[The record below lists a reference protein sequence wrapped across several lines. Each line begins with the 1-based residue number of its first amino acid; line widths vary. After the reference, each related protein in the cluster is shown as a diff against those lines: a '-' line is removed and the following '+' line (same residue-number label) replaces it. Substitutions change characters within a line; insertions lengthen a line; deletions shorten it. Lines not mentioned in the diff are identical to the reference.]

1 MNPLLLSG
9 FGISIDVNKARLTIK
24 QKESVIEFEPHRMPY
39 DSIIIDGHYGSIS
52 FEAMRW
58 LSKHDVSIA
67 LLNWNGNLL
76 YSAIPKETLNADL
89 KIKQYEKYLN
99 EEERTAIA
107 EKIVNEKIK
116 KSLVF
121 LENMST
127 FYQEIDFEEIKKV
140 FSKELE
146 SFNLKKKKGN
156 NDNTENT
163 GFPIDD
169 TDLTFANKKENNINK
184 KVNENEKSNLKKKIS
199 DLMMY
204 EGRIASA
211 YWSELSK
218 VFNKLSKDFNFQSR
232 KNLSYSW
239 NMNASDPVNALLN
252 YGYAILESMVRKD
265 INTIGLD
272 PSIGYLHEI
281 APAKHP
287 LVYDL
292 QELFRCVVD
301 YSVIELLETGLKKS
315 DFITTENYHIRLKP
329 NTAKLLIEKIKENF
343 NKRYEFRN
351 KQHTL
356 ENIMFENI
364 RELSRYILGKGMEI
378 KFNIPNIKIQRNDD
392 IKMRNKIMAT
402 EPEKRKELKINK
414 STLWYQQRKIKE
426 GKTLKV
432 YNKTKV
438 KME

>member
-9 FGISIDVNKARLTIK
+9 FGINIDVDKAHLTIR
-24 QKESVIEFEPHRMPY
+24 QKDNVIEFEPHRIPY

-76 YSAIPKETLNADL
+76 SMMQPQETLNADL

-99 EEERTAIA
+99 PELRLYIA
-107 EKIVNEKIK
+107 GQIVKQK
-116 KSLVF
+116 VKSSVCL
-121 LENMST
+121 LM
-127 FYQEIDFEEIKKV
+127 
-140 FSKELE
+140 EL
-146 SFNLKKKKGN
+146 SRYY
-156 NDNTENT
+156 D
-163 GFPIDD
+163 I
-169 TDLTFANKKENNINK
+169 DLTTNREMQRVDYDNIN
-184 KVNENEKSNLKKKIS
+184 S
-199 DLMMY
+199 LMMY

-218 VFNKLSKDFNFQSR
+218 IFNSLARDFHFETR

-239 NMNASDPVNALLN
+239 NMNASDPINALLN
-252 YGYAILESMVRKD
+252 YGYSILESMVRKD

-272 PSIGYLHEI
+272 VSIGYLHEI
-281 APAKHP
+281 APSKHP

-292 QELFRCVVD
+292 QELFRYVVD
-301 YSVIELLETGLKKS
+301 YSVIEILETKLKKS
-315 DFITTENYHIRLKP
+315 DFITTENYHIRLKQ
-329 NTAKLLIEKIKENF
+329 NTAKLLIEKIKNNF

-356 ENIMFENI
+356 DNIMFENV
-364 RELSRYILGKGMEI
+364 RELSRYISGNI
-378 KFNIPNIKIQRNDD
+378 KTLDFNIPDIEISRNDTID
-392 IKMRNKIMAT
+392 MQNKIMSID
-402 EPEKRKELKINK
+402 PEKRKALKLNK
-414 STLWYQQRKIKE
+414 STLWYQQKKIKE
-426 GKTLKV
+426 GKTIKM

-438 KME
+438 KIE